1 MMTGGRPT
9 DYINKIQPAWPSEHG
24 SKEKELDK
32 AENIE
37 GRQER
42 ARCLA
47 KLTGLLQ
54 SNMKRMKQID

>member
-1 MMTGGRPT
+1 MKE
-9 DYINKIQPAWPSEHG
+9 IWPAWPSEHG
-24 SKEKELDK
+24 SKEREQKTHAEGTQLKTWK
-32 AENIE
+32 A

-54 SNMKRMKQID
+54 SKTQRLRQID